1 MIKNTRYT
9 LCFCLLTC
17 LLPISTSQAAAVYDV
32 QAGQLVGIYNLDI
45 NGTAYDVSF
54 RDGILENEFNLAQ
67 PFIFDAGQANDASLA
82 LSLAML
88 DVTEGNF
95 DTQPTLTSGCA
106 GDNCVIHTPYL
117 YDFGYVST
125 AWFRNAAQELD
136 DERGSA
142 DLSPLY
148 DSTGQAVIYA
158 DWSVAAVPLPPALGL
173 FIMGLALLGFKLK
186 PRRP

>member
-1 MIKNTRYT
+1 MIKNTLYT
-9 LCFCLLTC
+9 ACLYLSAF
-17 LLPISTSQAAAVYDV
+17 LVPTSSSLAAAVYDV

-45 NGTAYDVSF
+45 NGTAYDVHF
-54 RDGILENEFNLAQ
+54 RDGVLENEFNLAQ

-82 LSLAML
+82 LSLAMS

-106 GDNCVIHTPYL
+106 GDNCVIHTPYV
-117 YDFGYVST
+117 YEFGYVST
-125 AWFRNAAQELD
+125 AWFRNAALEVD

-158 DWSVAAVPLPPALGL
+158 DWSVAAVPVPPALGL
-173 FIMGLALLGFKLK
+173 FIVGLAMLGIKLK